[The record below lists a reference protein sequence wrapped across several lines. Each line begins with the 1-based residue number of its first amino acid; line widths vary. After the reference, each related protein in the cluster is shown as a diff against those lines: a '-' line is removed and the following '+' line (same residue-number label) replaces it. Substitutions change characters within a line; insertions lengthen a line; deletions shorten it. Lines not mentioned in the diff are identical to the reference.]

1 MAIGKTSD
9 FVIYSDEFFAGF
21 FEGIVTNTAAFN
33 EASRGALRLVPG
45 AHEGHYQK
53 ESFLKRIASF
63 VTRRDITSVAAATD
77 LAMTQGENVRVKIN
91 RKIGPIAQTLDA
103 WRKIGRDPSTMS
115 LILGQMVGQEVLEDY
130 VRTAIKGV
138 TAAIRANT
146 AMVVADTGA
155 IITHADLATGLSK
168 FGDQAGKIV
177 CWVMHSKPYFDLV
190 KAQVTPATTIFEI
203 GSLAVREGITPLL
216 GRPAI
221 VVDAPDLTFVDTT
234 TDYVTLGLTEDGVV
248 VIESEI
254 REIVSDVVTGL
265 ENLVGRVQGEYAFTL
280 GVKGFTWD
288 VTNGGA
294 GPTDAA
300 IATGTNWD
308 QVATDDKQTAGVGIH
323 TQ

>member
-1 MAIGKTSD
+1 MAIGKASD
-9 FVIYSDEFFAGF
+9 FSIYHDEFFAGMY
-21 FEGIVTNTAAFN
+21 ESVVTNTRVFN
-33 EASRGALRLVPG
+33 EASNNALRLVPG
-45 AHEGHYQK
+45 THEGHYQK
-53 ESFLKRIASF
+53 ESFLKRISSF
-63 VTRRDITSVAAATD
+63 VTRRDITSVSAATD
-77 LAMTQGENVRVKIN
+77 LAMTMGENVRVKIN

-103 WRKIGRDPSTMS
+103 WRKVGRDPSTMS

-130 VRTAIKGV
+130 VRTAIKAAA
-138 TAAIRANT
+138 AAIRANT

-155 IITHADLATGLSK
+155 VITQANLAAGLAK
-168 FGDQAGKIV
+168 FGDQASKIL

-190 KAQVTPATTIFEI
+190 SAQVTPATTIAQI
-203 GSLAVREGITPLL
+203 GALAVIEGSVPTL
-216 GRPAI
+216 GRPVV

-234 TDYVTLGLTEDGVV
+234 QDYVTLGLVEDGVL
-248 VIESEI
+248 VIESEQ
-254 REIVSDVVTGL
+254 REIVSDTVTGL
-265 ENLVGRVQGEYAFTL
+265 ENLVGRVQGEYAFSL

-294 GPTDAA
+294 NPADAA